1 MDHSI
6 QASFLE
12 KNKKLKN
19 HTSLEIS
26 SQPGLWK
33 QSWEAIREQQLE
45 LKRFLEPIYA
55 IRDLVVILTG
65 AGSSAFIGVALQ
77 GPFQKNNRV
86 MTRAIST
93 TDLVTHPAHFLQKER
108 PTLLVSFAR
117 SGDSPESIAAVNLVN
132 QLCDEVY
139 HLIITCNE
147 NGKLAQ
153 EKDKKN
159 NMVLILPPG
168 TNDKGLAMTAS
179 FTSMLLSGI
188 LISMLNQIDH
198 LETQVARLIAY
209 GSGILQNDSGN
220 LYGLAK
226 ENFKRVVFLGSG
238 PLFGAARE
246 SHLKLQELTNGAII
260 CKHDSFLGFRHG
272 PKAVIDKSTVVF
284 YLFSNNPYARQ
295 YEIDLLSEICK
306 QDLGMYSV
314 GVSES
319 PIEARH
325 CLDLNITLNSGGST
339 IDESFLAVCDVLPAQ
354 ILGYFKSLALGLDP
368 DNPSSSGVISRVV
381 QGVKIYSY

>member
-1 MDHSI
+1 
-6 QASFLE
+6 
-12 KNKKLKN
+12 
-19 HTSLEIS
+19 
-26 SQPGLWK
+26 
-33 QSWEAIREQQLE
+33 
-45 LKRFLEPIYA
+45 
-55 IRDLVVILTG
+55 
-65 AGSSAFIGVALQ
+65 
-77 GPFQKNNRV
+77 

-93 TDLVTHPAHFLQKER
+93 TDLVTHPELFLQKER

-159 NMVLILPPG
+159 NMVFLLPPG

-179 FTSMLLSGI
+179 FTSMLLVGI
-188 LISMLNQIDH
+188 LISMLNQIDR
-198 LETQVARLIAY
+198 LDTQVAQLIAY

-220 LYGLAK
+220 LFLLSK
-226 ENFKRVVFLGSG
+226 KNFKRVVFLGSG

-295 YEIDLLSEICK
+295 YEIDLLSEICN

-314 GVSES
+314 GISES
-319 PIEARH
+319 PIEAGH
-325 CLDLNITLNSGGST
+325 CLDLNIILNSGGNT